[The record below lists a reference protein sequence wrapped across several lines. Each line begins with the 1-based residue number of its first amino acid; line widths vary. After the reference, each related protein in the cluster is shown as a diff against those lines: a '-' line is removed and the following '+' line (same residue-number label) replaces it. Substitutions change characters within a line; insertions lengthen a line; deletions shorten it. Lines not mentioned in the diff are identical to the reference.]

1 MRKAIITAIAGLLLA
16 SASTALA
23 QTDAS
28 NCKGLDQK
36 TCQATPGC
44 AFYMTGA
51 EARAQAAVKRLYMND
66 AERRA
71 RPPWLDYPV
80 PENQIRWKGE
90 EVGCLRR

>member
-51 EARAQAAVKRLYMND
+51 EARAQAAVKRLYIRG
-66 AERRA
+66 AESPAAMAGLSGA
-71 RPPWLDYPV
+71 REP
-80 PENQIRWKGE
+80 NQMER
-90 EVGCLRR
+90 